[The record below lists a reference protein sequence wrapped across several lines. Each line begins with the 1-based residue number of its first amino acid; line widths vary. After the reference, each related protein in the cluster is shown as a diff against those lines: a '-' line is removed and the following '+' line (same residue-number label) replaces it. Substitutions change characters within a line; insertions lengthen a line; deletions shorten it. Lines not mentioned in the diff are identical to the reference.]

1 MYVIFK
7 FGFEDPNVA
16 MKPSKTIWPTEYLR
30 RHSFVPATDYGE
42 SLFHVPYFFYFF
54 LTNGIFIYACF
65 NIFKK

>member
-7 FGFEDPNVA
+7 IGFEDPNVA

-30 RHSFVPATDYGE
+30 RHYFVPATDYGE
-42 SLFHVPYFFYFF
+42 SLFHILFF
-54 LTNGIFIYACF
+54 LTNGIFIYACL

>member
-7 FGFEDPNVA
+7 IGFEDPNVA

-42 SLFHVPYFFYFF
+42 SLFHIVFFFW
-54 LTNGIFIYACF
+54 TNGIFIYASF